1 MTPLLHHLSPIHSP
15 TSQPYFSS
23 LPLFPVLAVIPFL
36 TTRSSSVHPASS
48 FARVSLC
55 RRARPALAFARL
67 CLPPPSSSMPPAKP
81 PLICPHTRL
90 AAARRCRAETER
102 QATAI
107 QQKKKASGRPSHS
120 PRRCRSS
127 PFTLTSPVVLQN
139 WDLQEKASGEREIDL
154 KTEREVF
161 DVLPVTENNTAV
173 VEKSFVSCK
182 EVSDQESCKLFP
194 FVAMAVKTLNLGAV
208 REGKF
213 VQAVRFHG
221 YAHSIRAFK
230 MVIELRNS
238 CPWPNVHTYTI
249 LLNFYRISDL
259 EVDLVHALM
268 EVLDEMQKFG
278 LTPTAVTHSTVVHA
292 PCKVGYV
299 ECALEYVRDLR
310 NSNCS
315 YSSYCYN
322 AIIRGFCQQGEV
334 DEALKLLEEMRS
346 TRISSDIYSYSILI
360 HGFCQKG
367 DFEKCDDLW
376 KEMAYWN
383 IHPNIVMHSSRVSGV
398 AVDMYFFR
406 NSILLCEGIGRSASL
421 S

>member
-1 MTPLLHHLSPIHSP
+1 MNRLIPVSSALL
-15 TSQPYFSS
+15 
-23 LPLFPVLAVIPFL
+23 
-36 TTRSSSVHPASS
+36 ASDE
-48 FARVSLC
+48 
-55 RRARPALAFARL
+55 
-67 CLPPPSSSMPPAKP
+67 
-81 PLICPHTRL
+81 H
-90 AAARRCRAETER
+90 
-102 QATAI
+102 Q
-107 QQKKKASGRPSHS
+107 
-120 PRRCRSS
+120 
-127 PFTLTSPVVLQN
+127 
-139 WDLQEKASGEREIDL
+139 
-154 KTEREVF
+154 VF

-230 MVIELRNS
+230 MVIEVFAVAGLENNVQFLLRDIVSYHRGVDLDVLGLSQSLLGSPELAGVLSSLWSVLIKFMAEKKLMENALRNS

>member
-1 MTPLLHHLSPIHSP
+1 MNRLIPVSSALL
-15 TSQPYFSS
+15 
-23 LPLFPVLAVIPFL
+23 
-36 TTRSSSVHPASS
+36 ASDE
-48 FARVSLC
+48 
-55 RRARPALAFARL
+55 
-67 CLPPPSSSMPPAKP
+67 
-81 PLICPHTRL
+81 H
-90 AAARRCRAETER
+90 
-102 QATAI
+102 Q
-107 QQKKKASGRPSHS
+107 
-120 PRRCRSS
+120 
-127 PFTLTSPVVLQN
+127 
-139 WDLQEKASGEREIDL
+139 
-154 KTEREVF
+154 VF

-230 MVIELRNS
+230 MVIEVFAVAGLENNVQFLLRDIVS
-238 CPWPNVHTYTI
+238 YH
-249 LLNFYRISDL
+249 RG
-259 EVDLVHALM
+259 VDLDVLGLSQSLLGSPELAGVLSSLWSVLIKFMAEKKLM
-268 EVLDEMQKFG
+268 ENAVSVSVQAKENKFE
-278 LTPTAVTHSTVVHA
+278 PHIFS
-292 PCKVGYV
+292 C
-299 ECALEYVRDLR
+299 
-310 NSNCS
+310 
-315 YSSYCYN
+315 
-322 AIIRGFCQQGEV
+322 EV